1 MIRSLRSRE
10 KMSNARSPRA
20 VCSTT
25 IGISAIGYLLAA
37 FASMIA
43 LCAAWQRHDTP
54 ASVGRSDKREHV
66 YADTEEIPPSLFGK
80 RAGYFAPFPAV
91 QVSMVRSWSARRR
104 SRSSG
109 SRRMPRDSPIAP
121 RMVLISLSDFLPK
134 FLVLSRSDSVFCTS
148 SAMVWICAVLR
159 QLDARTD
166 SSSSSTLRNRC
177 SLTSRRTMGA
187 APVSAPSIS
196 AGGACGKSTSSA
208 NWSSRMRA
216 ASATAV
222 SGVTLPVVQTSRI
235 SRSCE
240 ADGRARGSTWK
251 FTRVTGEKSASI
263 SMALTGRGSGSRFS
277 AGWYPRPCSTQT
289 SSSRLAS
296 RSSVATTP
304 SSVRSSTSGSR
315 SKSRAMTVRPPLHL
329 EPQELGPVDV
339 HREDQLAKIENDV
352 EDVLPHPGQVRELV
366 QHVLDLD
373 PGRGGA
379 GDGGQ
384 QHPAVGG
391 ARGHGEARLEGLDGE
406 FPVAALTDEPVVTD
420 RKGELLHAIPPERVG
435 GPSPYQKPDSQ
446 GTCLTGLAE
455 GAGSTEGQPAVY
467 RHG

>member
-10 KMSNARSPRA
+10 KMSNARSPRG

-104 SRSSG
+104 SRYSG

-177 SLTSRRTMGA
+177 SLTSRRTTGA
-187 APVSAPSIS
+187 LDVRVEVKVPGDDRP
-196 AGGACGKSTSSA
+196 
-208 NWSSRMRA
+208 RA
-216 ASATAV
+216 
-222 SGVTLPVVQTSRI
+222 
-235 SRSCE
+235 
-240 ADGRARGSTWK
+240 
-251 FTRVTGEKSASI
+251 
-263 SMALTGRGSGSRFS
+263 
-277 AGWYPRPCSTQT
+277 
-289 SSSRLAS
+289 
-296 RSSVATTP
+296 
-304 SSVRSSTSGSR
+304 
-315 SKSRAMTVRPPLHL
+315 LHL
-329 EPQELGPVDV
+329 KPQKLGPVDV
-339 HREDQLAKIENDV
+339 HREHQLADVENDV
-352 EDVLPHPGQVRELV
+352 EGVLPHTGQVRELV
-366 QHVLDLD
+366 QYALDLD
-373 PGRGGA
+373 PGRRGA
-379 GDGGQ
+379 GNGGQ
-384 QHPAVGG
+384 QHPAVGV
-391 ARGHGEARLEGLDGE
+391 ARGHGEARLEGLDHDLPIGT
-406 FPVAALTDEPVVTD
+406 LTDEPVVTD
-420 RKGELLHAIPPERVG
+420 RKG
-435 GPSPYQKPDSQ
+435 
-446 GTCLTGLAE
+446 
-455 GAGSTEGQPAVY
+455 
-467 RHG
+467 